1 MHNAIGSWRM
11 AIRCTVPTSKKK
23 RNKRL
28 KTDIPKLM
36 VSTPATYRI
45 CVQGHWDEKWSD
57 YVQGMSIST
66 EYDECQNPVTTLTG
80 QLLDQ
85 AAFMGV
91 INTLYNHRLPILSV
105 ECLSA
110 EIGAAA
116 TMEDVAE
123 ALSDADDET
132 EE

>member
-1 MHNAIGSWRM
+1 MD
-11 AIRCTVPTSKKK
+11 K
-23 RNKRL
+23 RV
-28 KTDIPKLM
+28 KTGVPKLV
-36 VSTPATYRI
+36 VSAPAIYRI
-45 CVQGHWDEKWSD
+45 CVQGHLDVKWTD

-66 EYDECQNPVTTLTG
+66 EYDESQNPVTTLTG

-91 INTLYNHRLPILSV
+91 MSALYDHRLPILSV

-110 EIGAAA
+110 EIGAAT
-116 TMEDVAE
+116 TMEDVAD